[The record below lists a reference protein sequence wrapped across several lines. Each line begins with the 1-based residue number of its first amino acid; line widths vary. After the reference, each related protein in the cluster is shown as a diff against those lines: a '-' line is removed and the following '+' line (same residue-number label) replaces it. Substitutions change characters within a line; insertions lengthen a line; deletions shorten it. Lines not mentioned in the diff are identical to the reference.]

1 MSAIGLFRLSA
12 RPSASF
18 TRTSHLSTQR
28 LARLQGRAASVACHQ
43 FSTSASRKS
52 GGDGDQEES
61 FEEFTARQVRPVRYC
76 SFTTVDSPSLV
87 SRLLADL
94 PLTHIQI

>member
-12 RPSASF
+12 RPPPSF

-28 LARLQGRAASVACHQ
+28 LARLQGRAASLACHQ
-43 FSTSASRKS
+43 FSTSAGRMS

-61 FEEFTARQVRPVRYC
+61 FEEFTARQVRPVRHC
-76 SFTTVDSPSLV
+76 SFSFLPSMG
-87 SRLLADL
+87 
-94 PLTHIQI
+94 